1 MGVRIDMENKIDD
14 LERRMKLLEGAV
26 EEITRDHMNMSKT
39 RHIDLVNDVKKD
51 IKKNSKSKARKKEA
65 VATT

>member
-1 MGVRIDMENKIDD
+1 
-14 LERRMKLLEGAV
+14 
-26 EEITRDHMNMSKT
+26 MNMSKT